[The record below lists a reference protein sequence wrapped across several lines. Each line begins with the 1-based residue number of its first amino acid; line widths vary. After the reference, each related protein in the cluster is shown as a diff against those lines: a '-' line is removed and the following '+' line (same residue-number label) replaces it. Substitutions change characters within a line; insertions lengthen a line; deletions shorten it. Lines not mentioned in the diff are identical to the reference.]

1 MYEHTLVLELVSRF
15 VYTGRRLTKQELQSL
30 ARAANDALDEAV
42 EDLML
47 NRFDIEEVE
56 PADGIGVRSATV
68 DPSSFEDCVMDG
80 EFEVVEDE
88 DDEPLPEDAVI
99 DPRKGQRSKQVETDA
114 ELIDRPGLVDP
125 WASRSSRRRG
135 Q

>member
-15 VYTGRRLTKQELQSL
+15 IYTGRRLTKQELRSL
-30 ARAANDALDEAV
+30 AHAASDELDEAV

-47 NRFDIEEVE
+47 DRFDIEAE
-56 PADGIGVRSATV
+56 ATDGILRATV
-68 DPSSFEDCVMDG
+68 DPSSFEDRVMDG

-125 WASRSSRRRG
+125 WASRPSRRRG

>member
-1 MYEHTLVLELVSRF
+1 MYEHTLVVELVSRF
-15 VYTGRRLTKQELQSL
+15 TYTGRRLTKQELQSL
-30 ARAANDALDEAV
+30 AHAASDELDEAV

-47 NRFDIEEVE
+47 DRFDIEAE
-56 PADGIGVRSATV
+56 ATDGILRATV
-68 DPSSFEDCVMDG
+68 DPSSFEDRVMDG

-125 WASRSSRRRG
+125 WASRPSRRRG